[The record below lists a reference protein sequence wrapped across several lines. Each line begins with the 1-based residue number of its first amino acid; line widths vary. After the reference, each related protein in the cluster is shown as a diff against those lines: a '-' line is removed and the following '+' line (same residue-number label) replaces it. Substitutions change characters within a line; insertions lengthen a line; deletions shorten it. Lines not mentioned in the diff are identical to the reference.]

1 MGRILARR
9 ILDSHIKDPID
20 VVIPVP
26 DSGRVAALDM
36 AKYLEVPYR
45 EGFVKNRYIGRTFLM
60 PGQSIRQD
68 SVRKKLNTI
77 EGEFKG
83 KVVLIVDDSIVRGN
97 TSKRIVQMA
106 RDSGAKKV
114 YFASCSPPIIH
125 PNVYGIDMP
134 AKKEYVA
141 YGRNND
147 EICRA
152 IGADILFYQKLEDLV
167 GACISSGDGMIANFD
182 CSCFD
187 GIYVTGGV
195 TESYL
200 SKIEDMRNDDA
211 KNII

>member
-1 MGRILARR
+1 
-9 ILDSHIKDPID
+9 
-20 VVIPVP
+20 
-26 DSGRVAALDM
+26 
-36 AKYLEVPYR
+36 
-45 EGFVKNRYIGRTFLM
+45 
-60 PGQSIRQD
+60 
-68 SVRKKLNTI
+68 
-77 EGEFKG
+77 
-83 KVVLIVDDSIVRGN
+83 
-97 TSKRIVQMA
+97 MA

-147 EICRA
+147 EICMA

-211 KNII
+211 KNIILIFFKV